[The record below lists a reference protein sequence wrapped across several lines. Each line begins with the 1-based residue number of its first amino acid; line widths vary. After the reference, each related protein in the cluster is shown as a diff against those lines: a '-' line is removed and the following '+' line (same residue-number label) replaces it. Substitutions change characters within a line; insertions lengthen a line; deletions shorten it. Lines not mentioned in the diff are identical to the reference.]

1 MKNSINGFDA
11 EDFVVIGMAL
21 DAMIE
26 IKKEI
31 FREIK
36 SQKYVSKQD
45 VEDLKTLKHL
55 EEKMKSTLEK
65 VDNILESIRE

>member
-45 VEDLKTLKHL
+45 VEDLKTLKQL